1 MHNRRMSYEDTRAAR
16 AELARHDE
24 RRLALHARILPI
36 MDAPMRARAAAVVD
50 LWERERLCSQVYI
63 DTWRE
68 LLAMPAEE
76 AVKRLSD
83 PQARVLRV
91 NSPLMC
97 MELPA

>member
-1 MHNRRMSYEDTRAAR
+1 MHNRRMSQEDVRAAR
-16 AELARHDE
+16 AELAERDE

-36 MDAPMRARAAAVVD
+36 MDVPMRARASAVVD

-63 DTWRE
+63 DAWRE
-68 LLAMPAEE
+68 LLAIPADD
-76 AVKRLSD
+76 AVRRLSD

-97 MELPA
+97 MELPT

>member
-1 MHNRRMSYEDTRAAR
+1 MHNRRMSHEDLRAAR
-16 AELARHDE
+16 AELALHDE

-36 MDAPMRARAAAVVD
+36 MDGPMRARASAVVD
-50 LWERERLCSQVYI
+50 LWQRERLCSQVYI
-63 DTWRE
+63 DAWRE
-68 LLAMPAEE
+68 VLAMPAEQ

>member
-1 MHNRRMSYEDTRAAR
+1 MHNLRMSYEDARAAR
-16 AELARHDE
+16 AELAVHDE

-36 MDAPMRARAAAVVD
+36 MDEPMRARAYAVID
-50 LWERERLCSQVYI
+50 LWERDRLCSKVYI
-63 DTWRE
+63 DAWRA
-68 LLAMPAEE
+68 LLAMPADE
-76 AVKRLSD
+76 AVKRLRD

>member
-1 MHNRRMSYEDTRAAR
+1 MHNRCMSYEDVRAAR
-16 AELARHDE
+16 AELAQHDE

-36 MDAPMRARAAAVVD
+36 MDVPMRARASAVVD
-50 LWERERLCSQVYI
+50 LWEREGLCSQAYI

-68 LLAMPAEE
+68 LLAMPADE

>member
-1 MHNRRMSYEDTRAAR
+1 MHNRCMSYEDVRSAR
-16 AELARHDE
+16 AELAVRDQN
-24 RRLALHARILPI
+24 RLALHARILPI
-36 MDAPMRARAAAVVD
+36 MDMRMRARAAAIVD

-63 DTWRE
+63 DAWRE
-68 LLAMPAEE
+68 LLAMPADE